1 MASTYVND
9 LRLNEMATG
18 DQSGSWGTVTNTN
31 LELIA
36 EAFSYGTEAI
46 TTNAD
51 THTTTI
57 ADGGTDPGRSMFLKY
72 TGTLDSACTITIGPN
87 TVSKLWFIENA
98 TSGSQNIIIKQGS
111 GATVTIASGKTKVI
125 YSDGVGSGAKMVDA
139 FAALDVGSMSVDNIT
154 IDGTTIATGAATI
167 TTADNNAQLT
177 LISTDADA
185 TVGPILK
192 LYRNSASPADN
203 DTVGRLLFTGEDD
216 AGNEATYARI
226 ETIATDVSNG
236 SENAK
241 MEFYVAVNDT
251 FNPSLTLEDTG
262 AATFNSTIAAG
273 AATFT
278 TADNT
283 NQLTLVST
291 DADANAGPNL
301 NFRRNSASPADGDLT
316 GQLTFTNNNDAG
328 EGTDYVTIHAL
339 SADVSNGSEDAA
351 FYIKTMSAGTLRQR
365 ISLTDTATVFNEDS
379 IDLDF
384 RVESDANTHMLFVDA
399 GNNRVGVGTSSPTE
413 LLSIGNTST
422 QYTRIQFHAATNGAS
437 TIHFGDGTSGADNY
451 RGYLNYAH
459 DSDSMQFA
467 INGAERMRIDS
478 SGNLIIGKTSE
489 SSNTAGH
496 FLSESGYLRS
506 TRNGSIQVLNRI
518 TTDGEVISIQKDGST
533 RGSIGVNNGDPF
545 ISRASGS
552 GMRWYNG
559 AVVPTNDAGSDSNN
573 TMDLG
578 ASGVRFK
585 NGYFSGNL
593 YGDGSN
599 LTGISSGGVT
609 FLGSVAATASATSL
623 TLTSLDLTGYKFLYV
638 IGNWLNQ
645 SSNDWIGLQS
655 GDNFYQVANVMT
667 SSSTTGV
674 NFFVTCDLTTGVAHI
689 SASRA
694 NKRYN
699 NAWQNSGTVGSG
711 NATEYLGGTQSIGI
725 TNSTTTVGLY
735 SRSGNNFGYASG
747 NISGTERKFYLYGVA

>member
-139 FAALDVGSMSVDNIT
+139 FAALDVGNLTVEANAPYINISNT
-154 IDGTTIATGAATI
+154 GENVGGIKMYDSAGASTQYFHLTYDAGASNTVGFDTGASGEYAFSVNGTSMFNI
-167 TTADNNAQLT
+167 
-177 LISTDADA
+177 
-185 TVGPILK
+185 
-192 LYRNSASPADN
+192 AS
-203 DTVGRLLFTGEDD
+203 
-216 AGNEATYARI
+216 
-226 ETIATDVSNG
+226 
-236 SENAK
+236 
-241 MEFYVAVNDT
+241 
-251 FNPSLTLEDTG
+251 TG

-301 NFRRNSASPADGDLT
+301 NLRRNSASPADGDLT

-399 GNNRVGVGTSSPTE
+399 GNNRIGIGTSTPAAIATIKTASNEEDALLIEQADGTDVGSLSINNGSFILKGKNASSPVQIQTHDGNE
-413 LLSIGNTST
+413 DIEVDPDGFIKMETAGSERLRIDASGRVLIDTTNISAIAQQGNSMTYDNGRLEVQKYRDPALRVGNYTDGFSAYSSNLVEFYSGGTSVGSIGTSGGNPYFAQASKGIGLSSARMYPVTNTGAVSDNTMDIGNTNA
-422 QYTRIQFHAATNGAS
+422 RWKDVHAV
-437 TIHFGDGTSGADNY
+437 NY
-451 RGYLNYAH
+451 Y
-459 DSDSMQFA
+459 
-467 INGAERMRIDS
+467 
-478 SGNLIIGKTSE
+478 GN
-489 SSNTAGH
+489 
-496 FLSESGYLRS
+496 
-506 TRNGSIQVLNRI
+506 
-518 TTDGEVISIQKDGST
+518 
-533 RGSIGVNNGDPF
+533 
-545 ISRASGS
+545 
-552 GMRWYNG
+552 
-559 AVVPTNDAGSDSNN
+559 
-573 TMDLG
+573 
-578 ASGVRFK
+578 
-585 NGYFSGNL
+585 
-593 YGDGSN
+593 GSN

-609 FLGSVAATASATSL
+609 LLGSVASTSNATSL
-623 TLTSLDLTGYKFLYV
+623 GLSNLDLSGYKILWV
-638 IGNWLNQ
+638 IGNWLTGNT
-645 SSNDWIGLQS
+645 NTWFGLQS
-655 GDNFYQVANVMT
+655 PDNYYQIANTINGGQSDVGT
-667 SSSTTGV
+667 
-674 NFFVTCDLTTGVAHI
+674 NFWAQCDLTTGVTFAN
-689 SASRA
+689 AARA
-694 NKRYN
+694 NKRYQGT
-699 NAWQNSGTVGSG
+699 WQNSGSTGSG
-711 NATEYLGGTQSIGI
+711 GNLEYIGGTQITGI
-725 TNSTTTVGLY
+725 TNSTTTVTLY
-735 SRSGNNFGYASG
+735 TRSGYNFGYNSG
-747 NISGTERKFYLYGVA
+747 NISGTERKMYLYGVA

>member
-1 MASTYVND
+1 
-9 LRLNEMATG
+9 
-18 DQSGSWGTVTNTN
+18 
-31 LELIA
+31 
-36 EAFSYGTEAI
+36 
-46 TTNAD
+46 
-51 THTTTI
+51 
-57 ADGGTDPGRSMFLKY
+57 
-72 TGTLDSACTITIGPN
+72 
-87 TVSKLWFIENA
+87 
-98 TSGSQNIIIKQGS
+98 
-111 GATVTIASGKTKVI
+111 
-125 YSDGVGSGAKMVDA
+125 
-139 FAALDVGSMSVDNIT
+139 
-154 IDGTTIATGAATI
+154 
-167 TTADNNAQLT
+167 
-177 LISTDADA
+177 
-185 TVGPILK
+185 
-192 LYRNSASPADN
+192 
-203 DTVGRLLFTGEDD
+203 
-216 AGNEATYARI
+216 
-226 ETIATDVSNG
+226 
-236 SENAK
+236 
-241 MEFYVAVNDT
+241 
-251 FNPSLTLEDTG
+251 
-262 AATFNSTIAAG
+262 
-273 AATFT
+273 
-278 TADNT
+278 
-283 NQLTLVST
+283 
-291 DADANAGPNL
+291 
-301 NFRRNSASPADGDLT
+301 
-316 GQLTFTNNNDAG
+316 
-328 EGTDYVTIHAL
+328 
-339 SADVSNGSEDAA
+339 
-351 FYIKTMSAGTLRQR
+351 
-365 ISLTDTATVFNEDS
+365 
-379 IDLDF
+379 
-384 RVESDANTHMLFVDA
+384 
-399 GNNRVGVGTSSPTE
+399 
-413 LLSIGNTST
+413 
-422 QYTRIQFHAATNGAS
+422 
-437 TIHFGDGTSGADNY
+437 
-451 RGYLNYAH
+451 
-459 DSDSMQFA
+459 MQFA

-725 TNSTTTVGLY
+725 TNSTTTVGLH